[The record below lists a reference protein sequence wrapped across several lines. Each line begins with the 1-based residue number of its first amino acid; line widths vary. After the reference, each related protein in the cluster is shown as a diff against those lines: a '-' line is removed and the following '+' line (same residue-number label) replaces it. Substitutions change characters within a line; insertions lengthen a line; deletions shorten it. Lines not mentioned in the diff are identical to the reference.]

1 MNAVQSI
8 KETALHELEVGFRSI
23 EGLLKKLK
31 EEDLLYRPSE
41 NMRSVKELIAHLIAI
56 PEVDLAIM
64 QEHPADYI
72 RALEHKYEALATT
85 EDKVKQMYRG
95 FEQYKAYVIS
105 LSDQDFLTKKT
116 APFYLE
122 TGSTQIQWLM
132 EVVTHV
138 FHHRAQLFTYMKQSG
153 YDIDMFDLYV

>member
-1 MNAVQSI
+1 MEAVQSI
-8 KETALHELEVGFRSI
+8 KETALHELEVGIRSI
-23 EGLLKKLK
+23 EGLLKKVK
-31 EEDLLYRPSE
+31 EEDLSYRPSE
-41 NMRSVKELIAHLIAI
+41 NMRTIKELIAHIISI

-64 QEHPADYI
+64 QEHSEEYI
-72 RALEHKYEALATT
+72 RALEQKYETLAAT
-85 EDKVKQMYRG
+85 EDKMTHMYSG

-105 LSDQDFLTKKT
+105 LSDQEFLTKKT

-132 EVVTHV
+132 EVVTHI

-153 YDIDMFDLYV
+153 YDVNMFDLYV